1 MLAGSLFILLVFGP
15 FLLAIAFTFRQM
27 GKHPKGLMVLFFTEM
42 WERFG
47 YYLMLGIFV
56 LYMTDQLTGG
66 LEFDKAKAA
75 QIYGTFIALVYL
87 TPFVGGLIADQ
98 FLGYRKSVILGGILM
113 GIGYIGVGLF
123 PGMVGFYT
131 ALGLV
136 VLGNGFFK
144 PSMSTLVGRL
154 YPDGSPLKD
163 SGYSIFYMGINI
175 GAFICNFVA
184 AILRN
189 QFGWSYAFAAAGI
202 GMFLGVFIFLSG
214 QKWLTG
220 AADRGDGS
228 AVEQNALLNLTV
240 QVLLPAAIAGF
251 IGYAFLGDYLGGAQT
266 AAFVAATIPVVLYYL
281 ILWARAPREEK
292 GPIGAI
298 LAMAG
303 VVVIFWM
310 VFHQNGSSLTYWA
323 EENTRREAGAIAPTL
338 RFFYMDQDATIGS
351 TIVDP
356 DTQGSYWRN
365 VPEADRPAHGEK
377 ATLFST
383 EIFQS
388 VNPWFVVVL
397 TPVVVG
403 FLGWLRRRAK
413 EPSTPGKIAWGM
425 MITAAS
431 TLFMIAA
438 VMITSG
444 GQFKASASWLI
455 ASYGVIT
462 VGELFLSPM
471 GLALVSKLSPA
482 RVTALMMGGWF
493 LATAIGNKLAGVL
506 AGFWE
511 KIPLIWIFGINCLAA
526 LAAAAAIG
534 VMTPWIKR
542 IMAEHEDRSVARM
555 TANAEAAGEADEPRA
570 R

>member
-1 MLAGSLFILLVFGP
+1 MLVPLLVALVVLIP
-15 FLLAIAFTFRQM
+15 LALAIAFTFAQM
-27 GKHPKGLMVLFFTEM
+27 GKHPRGLVVLFFTEM

-56 LYMTDQLTGG
+56 LYMTDTLTGG
-66 LEFDKAKAA
+66 LQFDKAKAA

-98 FLGYRKSVILGGILM
+98 FLGYRKSVVLGGALM
-113 GIGYIGVGLF
+113 GTGYLGIGIF
-123 PGMVGFYT
+123 PGMGGFYL
-131 ALGLV
+131 ALALI

-144 PSMSTLVGRL
+144 PAMSTIVGRL
-154 YPDGSPLKD
+154 YPEGSPLKD

-175 GAFICNFVA
+175 GAFVCNFVA

-189 QFGWSYAFAAAGI
+189 QFGWEYAFAAAGI
-202 GMFLGVFIFLSG
+202 GMFLGIVIFLAG
-214 QKWLTG
+214 QRLLEG
-220 AADRGDGS
+220 AQDRGDGS
-228 AVEQNALLNLTV
+228 ATQKGALVNLTI
-240 QVLLPAAIAGF
+240 QVLLPAFGAGVV
-251 IGYAFLGDYLGGAQT
+251 GYLFLGDYLGGAQT
-266 AAFVAATIPVVLYYL
+266 AAFILATIPVVLYYVV
-281 ILWARAPREEK
+281 LWARAPHEEK

-323 EENTRREAGAIAPTL
+323 EENTRREAGELSGML
-338 RFFYMDQDATIGS
+338 RSIYMDQDATIGA
-351 TIVDP
+351 TIEDP
-356 DTQGSYWRN
+356 DVVGSYWRN
-365 VPEADRPAHGEK
+365 VPPENRPAPGEK
-377 ATLFST
+377 STLIST
-383 EIFQS
+383 ELFQS
-388 VNPWFVVVL
+388 VNPWFVIVL
-397 TPVVVG
+397 TPLVVAM
-403 FLGWLRRRAK
+403 FTFLRRRGK

-425 MITAAS
+425 IITAAS

-438 VMITSG
+438 VYVTHG
-444 GQFKASASWLI
+444 GQWKASSSWLI

-471 GLALVSKLSPA
+471 GLALVSKLSPT

-511 KIPLIWIFGINCLAA
+511 KIPLMGIFGINCAAALLAA
-526 LAAAAAIG
+526 LAIG
-534 VMTPWIKR
+534 VMIPWIKR
-542 IMAEHEDRSVARM
+542 VMAEHEGR
-555 TANAEAAGEADEPRA
+555 TPKAG
-570 R
+570 